1 MTRITQ
7 ATCLILCQKRSY
19 FTGLDWRNQSRQVC
33 RGADFS
39 RVCSID
45 RSRVEGYDEGSDKE
59 NRDHEKRGE
68 RERRKKERKRGSK
81 IVSRERCKALRRRR
95 GRVEGRSERG
105 EDRAKLENSRAQQ
118 QLKEWHV
125 LRVRQPRNNCRKR
138 ELQLSLKMLQK
149 AYGESTLSKTRAYE
163 WSKTTSKSIKS
174 QGYVDCFL
182 RLSRCCAL
190 GIFARRSDGK

>member
-7 ATCLILCQKRSY
+7 ATCLILRQKRSY

-45 RSRVEGYDEGSDKE
+45 RSRVEGYDEGSDKG
-59 NRDHEKRGE
+59 NRGHEKRGE
-68 RERRKKERKRGSK
+68 RERTKKERKRGSK
-81 IVSRERCKALRRRR
+81 IVSRKRCKALRRRR
-95 GRVEGRSERG
+95 GRVEEGRSERG

-118 QLKEWHV
+118 QLKEWRV

-138 ELQLSLKMLQK
+138 ELQLS
-149 AYGESTLSKTRAYE
+149 
-163 WSKTTSKSIKS
+163 
-174 QGYVDCFL
+174 
-182 RLSRCCAL
+182 RLSYASCSSL
-190 GIFARRSDGK
+190 GSSPAMAAGDVGQQDLSYLMTQLDRLRWQAERAEF